1 MRNKIYVTNEMPHEQ
16 QEQCCNIDVGKVIA
30 NDYKNN
36 PMVFEKES
44 KFDAFYYFRQII
56 DSIIEPNNTRI
67 VFTNWGILLEKDFS
81 LDVPKFL
88 LEYAKDYQV
97 FILQGPFKIIDGN
110 KIFFYCKSYNKK
122 SELLKN
128 QIQLLQQARDKLLP
142 RLMSGEMEVQRVKLF
157 IIGNGFDLEHNLPT
171 HFKNNFKSIAE
182 ENEQTTDFWD
192 IYQSSN
198 SDIWSDFENC
208 LAHPDFNELEKIFRG
223 YEPDFSS
230 DYERDRNA
238 IITQV
243 DLNGRLEESLYD
255 FANQAEQEIVNKK
268 ALPEFSR
275 YFNHDD
281 LFVSFNYT
289 HTLEELYKITSNRI
303 LHIHGEVGKDNL
315 LLGYP
320 EGEFQPDLYYY
331 DPFEKGCI
339 ISIDFQEYVQR
350 MIEDESIDYYTRE
363 AYSDLFEK
371 AKSFYKTIQLNK
383 LNDFLQVKEL
393 EEIIIRGHSCGIVD
407 YKYFEELHKKYPA
420 IKWTFYYYDEETKC
434 KIEAM
439 IKTLG
444 IKKVNIKHNEDL

>member
-1 MRNKIYVTNEMPHEQ
+1 
-16 QEQCCNIDVGKVIA
+16 
-30 NDYKNN
+30 
-36 PMVFEKES
+36 
-44 KFDAFYYFRQII
+44 
-56 DSIIEPNNTRI
+56 
-67 VFTNWGILLEKDFS
+67 
-81 LDVPKFL
+81 
-88 LEYAKDYQV
+88 
-97 FILQGPFKIIDGN
+97 
-110 KIFFYCKSYNKK
+110 
-122 SELLKN
+122 
-128 QIQLLQQARDKLLP
+128 
-142 RLMSGEMEVQRVKLF
+142 VKLF

-331 DPFEKGCI
+331 DLIGKGQGNVVGI
-339 ISIDFQEYVQR
+339 DYRDYIERMQENESIDF
-350 MIEDESIDYYTRE
+350 YTRE
-363 AYSDLFEK
+363 ACIGLYDK
-371 AKSFYKTIQLNK
+371 AESFCKPIQLNK
-383 LNDFLQVKEL
+383 LNDFLLVKEL

>member
-1 MRNKIYVTNEMPHEQ
+1 
-16 QEQCCNIDVGKVIA
+16 
-30 NDYKNN
+30 
-36 PMVFEKES
+36 
-44 KFDAFYYFRQII
+44 
-56 DSIIEPNNTRI
+56 
-67 VFTNWGILLEKDFS
+67 
-81 LDVPKFL
+81 
-88 LEYAKDYQV
+88 
-97 FILQGPFKIIDGN
+97 
-110 KIFFYCKSYNKK
+110 
-122 SELLKN
+122 
-128 QIQLLQQARDKLLP
+128 
-142 RLMSGEMEVQRVKLF
+142 MSGEMEMQGVKLF

-171 HFKNNFKSIAE
+171 SFENNFKSIAE
-182 ENEQTTDFWD
+182 KNEQITDFWD
-192 IYQSSN
+192 MYQSSN
-198 SDIWSDFENC
+198 PNIWSDFENC
-208 LAHPDFNELEKIFRG
+208 LAHPNFNDLEEIFRG

-371 AKSFYKTIQLNK
+371 VKSFYKTIQLDK
-383 LNDFLQVKEL
+383 LNDFLLAKEL

-420 IKWTFYYYDEETKC
+420 IKWTFYYYNEETKC